1 MGVMEPVRFDK
12 GFDVSL
18 DSNKGLAQLALL

>member
-1 MGVMEPVRFDK
+1 MGVMEQVRFGK

-18 DSNKGLAQLALL
+18 DSNKGLAQLSLL